1 MKAPR
6 PLKGHRRTGH
16 WLTDALYTIPR
27 EHETTIT
34 TVSREI
40 FGDESRASKIAT
52 NYGHALADIDKF
64 FRLFGYEIELVCI
77 EPKRKR
83 A

>member
-6 PLKGHRRTGH
+6 PLKGHRQTGH

-27 EHETTIT
+27 EQGTNMTA
-34 TVSREI
+34 VSREAL
-40 FGDESRASKIAT
+40 GEPSRASSIAT
-52 NYGHALADIDKF
+52 NYGKALADMDKF
-64 FRLFGYEIELVCI
+64 FNALGYEIELVAI